1 MDWRRKPKHK
11 VLLIADDH
19 KLREVDLDVDMASVT
34 DHRSGRAWGLVPG
47 AVIPRYVTR
56 KSYLVLCSRCDGPF
70 NARKGKWEIF
80 DEAEVSRIAAQCADK
95 QIAELPRLA
104 IQQMA
109 ASVMRLSI
117 AGLTL
122 AIAVMAVVIAVS
134 SGTVRVPGL

>member
-1 MDWRRKPKHK
+1 MVWTRKPKHK

-19 KLREVDLDVDMASVT
+19 KLREVGLDVDMASVT

-47 AVIPRYVTR
+47 AVIPRYHTR
-56 KSYLVLCSRCDGPF
+56 KPYLVVCGRCDGPF
-70 NARKGKWEIF
+70 NPRKGKWEVF

-104 IQQMA
+104 IQEMA
-109 ASVMRLSI
+109 ASVMKLSI

-122 AIAVMAVVIAVS
+122 AVAVMAMVVAVS